1 MARCF
6 GLERRRAALK
16 TTLDHFSRVVVPKP
30 MRTRLGLRAAAQVVI
45 EEEGDHIVL
54 RPAGDEPVLALKDG
68 ILVFAGAAVGD
79 LESAATAV
87 RDDRARR
94 LAGMP
99 PR

>member
-1 MARCF
+1 M
-6 GLERRRAALK
+6 K
-16 TTLDHFSRVVVPKP
+16 TTMDRFGRVVVPKP
-30 MRTRLGLRAAAQVVI
+30 MRTRLGLHAGAQVVI

-54 RPAGDEPVLALKDG
+54 RPADEEPALMLKDG
-68 ILVFAGAAVGD
+68 ILVFTGAAVGD
-79 LESAATAV
+79 LESAVTAA